1 MLSRLIPV
9 VYRDRWF
16 DLAGA
21 VIGQAV
27 QDLNDPQEC
36 ENAALWLLSDDFLFY
51 AELLEIEPDRFA
63 RRVLARQYRRWRR
76 WTDMVKT
83 FKLVRDCDV
92 TGVSGTGVVAEG
104 VTFQSGQTVI
114 CWMRPPY
121 TISVFSSPDA
131 VLGVHGHGGN
141 TKIVWE
147 TGARAK
153 KRSDKGCL
161 RDDQKAKD
169 RGRAT
174 ISKRRSGVSDALK
187 SVRD

>member
-1 MLSRLIPV
+1 MVSRLIPA

-51 AELLEIEPDRFA
+51 AEFLEFEPDRFA
-63 RRVLARQYRRWRR
+63 RRVLVRQYRRWRR
-76 WTDMVKT
+76 WTEMVKT

-92 TGVSGTGVVAEG
+92 TGISGTGVVAEG
-104 VTFQSGQTVI
+104 VTFHSGQTVI

-141 TKIVWE
+141 TRIVWDE
-147 TGARAK
+147 RARTK
-153 KRSDKGCL
+153 TRSTKVRQ
-161 RDDQKAKD
+161 RDHLNAKD
-169 RGRAT
+169 RGRVK
-174 ISKRRSGVSDALK
+174 IVKRHSGVSNTLK
-187 SVRD
+187 QVSD

>member
-1 MLSRLIPV
+1 MLSRMIPV

-21 VIGQAV
+21 VIRQAV
-27 QDLNDPQEC
+27 QDLNDLQEC
-36 ENAALWLLSDDFLFY
+36 EDATLWLLSDDFLAY
-51 AELLEIEPDRFA
+51 AEPLGIEPDRFA
-63 RRVLARQYRRWRR
+63 RRVLVRQYRRWRR

-104 VTFQSGQTVI
+104 VTFNSGQTVI

-121 TISVFSSPDA
+121 TVSVFSSPDA

-141 TKIVWE
+141 TRIVWDS
-147 TGARAK
+147 GARVK
-153 KRSDKGCL
+153 KRPGKGCL
-161 RDDQKAKD
+161 RDDLKAKD
-169 RGRAT
+169 CGRAA
-174 ISKRRSGVSDALK
+174 I
-187 SVRD
+187 